1 MVACRPM
8 RWYRLLLLIG
18 MGSVLGLA
26 WNAWS
31 GRGLALTA
39 NVYLKPGEETIL
51 VAEAKQRFDRGAA
64 LFVDARPKMIYDLQ
78 RIPGALSL
86 PEDDF
91 DAAFAQL
98 SPRLRDRFD
107 IIVYCSGFGCEA
119 SHIVARKLKEKG
131 VPAIVLQDGIPAW
144 QDAGYPLQ
152 EGAR

>member
-1 MVACRPM
+1 M
-8 RWYRLLLLIG
+8 RWHRILVLVG
-18 MGSVLGLA
+18 VGTALGLA
-26 WNAWS
+26 WNALS
-31 GRGLALTA
+31 GRGLPLAA
-39 NVYLKPGEETIL
+39 NVYLKPGEETIRA
-51 VAEAKQRFDRGAA
+51 AEAKQRFDRGAA
-64 LFVDARPKMIYDLQ
+64 LFVDARPQMIYELQ

-98 SPRLRDRFD
+98 SPRLRNRFD

-131 VPAIVLQDGIPAW
+131 VPAIVLLDGIPAW

-152 EGAR
+152 EKVR